1 MIAQP
6 AKSWNSTHSHCC
18 LHDQHEIPCFL
29 SPRLPQRNNHY
40 VLGRLMPHRT
50 INPISL
56 HVRSNPGLLGALV
69 FDTSQC
75 HSVRHDHDDDD
86 DRLHSASS
94 SSKGPSQRIRVIQ
107 MRQDLPSIFDSGPTS
122 CLPRTTPTPTTTN
135 NNRTYYRTTS
145 ASAHSD
151 PSPRTTQAP
160 PHWASLPM
168 GP

>member
-1 MIAQP
+1 MSRRIQLEVLVWEYGHGRAARAASGTPPLCPMHWHTWKISHSHSVQVKPRLHPDVCCLP

-107 MRQDLPSIFDSGPTS
+107 MRQDLP
-122 CLPRTTPTPTTTN
+122 
-135 NNRTYYRTTS
+135 
-145 ASAHSD
+145 
-151 PSPRTTQAP
+151 
-160 PHWASLPM
+160 
-168 GP
+168 